1 VEISA
6 VHLQNTCVTVYIDIT
21 V

>member
-6 VHLQNTCVTVYIDIT
+6 VHLQNTCVTVYINIT